1 MITKLKMNLLYNIA
15 YQLLNLC
22 LPIVT
27 VPYIS
32 RTLGVEGN
40 GIYSYTY
47 SIVNYFMI
55 FAMLGISNYGNRTIA
70 KNKDDKEKLSKEFL
84 SIYLLQCFFTS
95 VSIIVYLFYCL
106 FISEY
111 SVISLIEIIFLFSTL
126 LDISWL
132 YFGLEEFK
140 KTVTR
145 NVVVK
150 VLSLI
155 LIFLL
160 VKTSNDL
167 ILYTAIMSL
176 STLISQIVLW
186 ISIRKYITL
195 KEVKLNKK
203 DIKKHIKGIIIL
215 FIPVIS
221 YSIYKIM
228 DKIMIGLLNS
238 VEEVAYYEYAE
249 KIINIPIGF
258 ITALGT
264 VMLPKISNLVANSEL
279 NKVKDYLFKA
289 IKFVMFL
296 AIPCSLGL
304 IAVGFEFAVFFLGEE
319 YSNSGIL
326 IKLLALTIPFTAWA
340 NVIRTQWLIPKEKD
354 NIYISTTL
362 LGALVNFIINLLL
375 IPKHGALG
383 ACVGTVCSEALITI
397 LQSFLS
403 RKEISFKI
411 FLKTIL
417 YFTFAGLVMFIVIQL
432 IGKYINNKLIM
443 IMLKVLIGV
452 AIYGILNLK
461 YVKELLPI
469 KGKSQSINNLSE

>member
-279 NKVKDYLFKA
+279 NKVKD
-289 IKFVMFL
+289 
-296 AIPCSLGL
+296 C
-304 IAVGFEFAVFFLGEE
+304 
-319 YSNSGIL
+319 
-326 IKLLALTIPFTAWA
+326 LLYTS
-340 NVIRTQWLIPKEKD
+340 R
-354 NIYISTTL
+354 
-362 LGALVNFIINLLL
+362 
-375 IPKHGALG
+375 
-383 ACVGTVCSEALITI
+383 CV
-397 LQSFLS
+397 
-403 RKEISFKI
+403 
-411 FLKTIL
+411 
-417 YFTFAGLVMFIVIQL
+417 
-432 IGKYINNKLIM
+432 
-443 IMLKVLIGV
+443 
-452 AIYGILNLK
+452 
-461 YVKELLPI
+461 
-469 KGKSQSINNLSE
+469 

>member
-1 MITKLKMNLLYNIA
+1 
-15 YQLLNLC
+15 
-22 LPIVT
+22 
-27 VPYIS
+27 
-32 RTLGVEGN
+32 
-40 GIYSYTY
+40 
-47 SIVNYFMI
+47 
-55 FAMLGISNYGNRTIA
+55 
-70 KNKDDKEKLSKEFL
+70 
-84 SIYLLQCFFTS
+84 
-95 VSIIVYLFYCL
+95 
-106 FISEY
+106 
-111 SVISLIEIIFLFSTL
+111 
-126 LDISWL
+126 
-132 YFGLEEFK
+132 
-140 KTVTR
+140 
-145 NVVVK
+145 
-150 VLSLI
+150 
-155 LIFLL
+155 
-160 VKTSNDL
+160 
-167 ILYTAIMSL
+167 MSL
-176 STLISQIVLW
+176 NKLINQIVLW
-186 ISIRKYITL
+186 ISIKKYITL

-411 FLKTIL
+411 FLKPIL

-469 KGKSQSINNLSE
+469 KRKSQSINNLSE

>member
-411 FLKTIL
+411 FLKPIL

-469 KGKSQSINNLSE
+469 KRKSQSINNLSE